1 MPSGPKKRK
10 AAKKKK
16 DKEIHNSTNPSTENP
31 QGNDDLKSQD
41 GKESDDGEVSSPI
54 SRDQDSDQNPFN
66 EGSEALGERDSS
78 SIRSFVAEEK
88 SMLGVHSDVE
98 DAQKIGL
105 EDDGGVV
112 IERELKS
119 EENSQ
124 SKNVRVEHVESAKES
139 HDGDERSF
147 SSSGPGDESQIT
159 EEKPKEVA
167 YNSGL
172 EAISYDDLD
181 KPVDSSQVEVT
192 WVADDALAGE
202 TFNSIP
208 ESATL
213 VDSVQS
219 VVPVSQ
225 ETIEMALSAPVENP
239 VIMNVVEV
247 SEEKLFPKSREGQA
261 AVTNFSLKKSEEVFP
276 LSHENVHASSKTV
289 ESVSNGFEGKILASS
304 SAPVAATSNDA
315 AHVMIPECSESQ
327 AIEAPAPKVV
337 QRTSWLSC
345 CGLFEVLAGFGR

>member
-16 DKEIHNSTNPSTENP
+16 DKEIHNPSTKNP
-31 QGNDDLKSQD
+31 QGNDDMKSQD
-41 GKESDDGEVSSPI
+41 GKESDDGEVSSPV

-66 EGSEALGERDSS
+66 EGSEELGERDSS
-78 SIRSFVAEEK
+78 SIRPYVAEERT
-88 SMLGVHSDVE
+88 MLGVHSDVE
-98 DAQKIGL
+98 GAQKIGL
-105 EDDGGVV
+105 EDDGVVV

-119 EENSQ
+119 EENSE
-124 SKNVRVEHVESAKES
+124 SKNVSIEHVEFAKES

-147 SSSGPGDESQIT
+147 SSSSPDDKPQIT
-159 EEKPKEVA
+159 EEKPNEVA
-167 YNSGL
+167 YNSVL
-172 EAISYDDLD
+172 EARSYDDLD
-181 KPVDSSQVEVT
+181 KPVDSSQVEVI
-192 WVADDALAGE
+192 WVADDGLAGE

-213 VDSVQS
+213 VDSLQS

-225 ETIEMALSAPVENP
+225 ETIEMAPSAPVENP

-247 SEEKLFPKSREGQA
+247 SEESREGPA
-261 AVTNFSLKKSEEVFP
+261 AVTDFSLKKSEEVFP
-276 LSHENVHASSKTV
+276 LSYENVQASSNMV
-289 ESVSNGFEGKILASS
+289 ESVSNGYESKILPSS

-315 AHVMIPECSESQ
+315 AHVKDSVIPECSESQ
-327 AIEAPAPKVV
+327 PIEAPAPKVV
-337 QRTSWLSC
+337 QRTSWLCC